1 MHYYFITGTSYG
13 LGKALAEKLV
23 QRSNVYVF
31 GIARTCTISHK
42 QYEHI
47 HADLGEPSQLK
58 LITELFK
65 KAFQK
70 EDQLYLINNAGIVD
84 PIRYTGKFS
93 PDEIQ
98 KLFQVNLLS
107 VVQLTNAFLQ
117 IPVSSFA
124 RRVIL
129 NISSGA
135 ANKVS
140 DGWALYG
147 ASKAGVDHFSLHVA
161 RELEIDQQAHTR
173 IFSVAPGVV
182 DTRMQQKI
190 RETPIESFSTLNRF
204 LDLDANKQLVPA
216 DQVAQK
222 LLQITDAPELFA
234 QTILSVR
241 DF

>member
-13 LGKALAEKLV
+13 LGKAIAEQLLQRKHV
-23 QRSNVYVF
+23 QVF
-31 GIARTCTISHK
+31 GIARTCSISHD
-42 QYEHI
+42 QYTHI
-47 HADLGEPSQLK
+47 HADLSEPLQLFR
-58 LITELFK
+58 IINLFK
-65 KAFQK
+65 KPFQK
-70 EDQLYLINNAGIVD
+70 EDELYLINNAGIVE
-84 PIRYTGKFS
+84 PIRHTGKFS

-107 VVQLTNAFLQ
+107 VIQLTNAFLQ
-117 IPVSSFA
+117 IPVASFSK
-124 RRVIL
+124 RLIL

-147 ASKAGVDHFSLHVA
+147 ASKAGMDHFSLHVA
-161 RELEIDQQAHTR
+161 RELELDKQIHTR

-182 DTRMQQKI
+182 DTLMQQKI
-190 RETPIESFSTLNRF
+190 RETPIESFSSLNRF
-204 LDLDANKQLVPA
+204 LDLDSNNQLMSA
-216 DQVAQK
+216 EYVAQK
-222 LLQITDAPELFA
+222 ILQITDAPELFA

>member
-13 LGKALAEKLV
+13 LGKALAEQLV
-23 QRSNVYVF
+23 QRSDVQVF
-31 GIARTCTISHK
+31 GISRTCSISHK

-47 HADLGEPSQLK
+47 HADLGESSQLQQ
-58 LITELFK
+58 ITGLFK
-65 KAFQK
+65 KPFQK
-70 EDQLYLINNAGIVD
+70 EDELYLINNAGIVD
-84 PIRYTGKFS
+84 PIRHTGNFS

-98 KLFQVNLLS
+98 RLFQVNLIS
-107 VVQLTNAFLQ
+107 VIQLTNAFLQ

-124 RRVIL
+124 KRVIL

-147 ASKAGVDHFSLHVA
+147 ASKAGMDHFSLHVA
-161 RELEIDQQAHTR
+161 RELDINQQTHTH

-182 DTRMQQKI
+182 DTLMQQKI
-190 RETPIESFSTLNRF
+190 RETPVESFSTRSRF
-204 LDLDANKQLVPA
+204 LDLEANKRLVPA
-216 DQVAQK
+216 EQVAQK
-222 LLQITDAPELFA
+222 ILLITDAPELFPH
-234 QTILSVR
+234 TILSVR

>member
-13 LGKALAEKLV
+13 LGKAFAEQLV
-23 QRSNVYVF
+23 QRRDVQVF
-31 GIARTCTISHK
+31 GISRTCTISHK

-47 HADLGEPSQLK
+47 HADLGDPSQLQ
-58 LITELFK
+58 LITALFK
-65 KAFQK
+65 KPFQQ
-70 EDQLYLINNAGIVD
+70 EDHLYLINNAGIVD
-84 PIRYTGKFS
+84 PIRHTGNFS
-93 PDEIQ
+93 SDEIQ
-98 KLFQVNLLS
+98 KLFQVNLIS
-107 VVQLTNAFLQ
+107 VIQLTNAFLQ
-117 IPVSSFA
+117 IPVSSFTK
-124 RRVIL
+124 RVIL

-147 ASKAGVDHFSLHVA
+147 TSKAGMDHFSLHVA
-161 RELEIDQQAHTR
+161 RELEIDQQTHTR

-182 DTRMQQKI
+182 DTRMQQNI
-190 RETPIESFSTLNRF
+190 RETPIENFSTLSRF

-216 DQVAQK
+216 EQVAQK
-222 LLQITDAPELFA
+222 LLQIIDTPELFA